1 MVASFLSRMKQGHF
15 QFQRRGLPK
24 FVAIAVTFMLILGF
38 LVLLPLLLLLGLI
51 GLILTLV
58 MGKSVTKQH
67 QKMWN
72 HYHDL
77 SVFPG
82 ATNRRR
88 YHTPNSNGDEYSG
101 RTFEHQPDSNN
112 SKAAD

>member
-24 FVAIAVTFMLILGF
+24 FVALAVTAL
-38 LVLLPLLLLLGLI
+38 LVLTFLLMLPLLLLLGLI
-51 GLILTLV
+51 GLVITLI
-58 MGKSVTKQH
+58 MGKSVSEQH
-67 QKMWN
+67 KKMWR

-88 YHTPNSNGDEYSG
+88 NQTGPDSKRESEYSG
-101 RTFEHQPDSNN
+101 RTFEHQPDR
-112 SKAAD
+112 D